1 MERAEWLFWMNVERK
16 LLAMADGFTRA
27 REHLK
32 KSSRQRLG
40 STVPPAAPAGDSGKK
55 PPALG

>member
-1 MERAEWLFWMNVERK
+1 MNVERK